1 MSWGTAD
8 PSQTALYR
16 AQTAALVPIT
26 LIRKR
31 CSCNRVLTA
40 KQLRQ
45 YGACDACLRTAA
57 VANSGREAA

>member
-8 PSQTALYR
+8 PSATALYR

-31 CSCNRVLTA
+31 CACNKVVTA

-45 YGACDACLRTAA
+45 HGACDACVRAA
-57 VANSGREAA
+57 AAANSAKEAA

>member
-8 PSQTALYR
+8 PSLTALYR
-16 AQTAALVPIT
+16 AQTAVLVPIT

-31 CSCNRVLTA
+31 CSCGKVVTA

-45 YGACDACLRTAA
+45 YGACNPCVRAA
-57 VANSGREAA
+57 AAANCTREAA